1 MTEISRQQLITEDL
15 PSLSEIK
22 ERARQVSKDWT
33 IGRSPFMDAYGV
45 NSEWEYK
52 ERCKKEGRIM
62 RHAHIG
68 YNSADQTIEAIKR
81 IYEELDKAGYRLDR
95 FGICLDCQMGV
106 PAEQR
111 DLIPR
116 GAGLVFDSPD
126 QWIEIAQAVPVMVH
140 FGDNMIG
147 TLNSLENLRCAFAAG
162 GTTIGNASHYYTY
175 EYLFP
180 YDLNKRTIDTVT
192 GFAIM
197 AQYKDRGML
206 VHSNLDD
213 GFASL
218 FHDVTSS
225 LGWAK
230 LETYIVSDLLGA
242 RLGHCFGNLYSD
254 PALRIAFSFALDD
267 VHGNDSCGSMIYGNT
282 TDFQQDFRKNHAV
295 ISGYLLGDLIG
306 QIHRPTGHALN
317 AVPVSEA
324 ARIPSPEEIMDA
336 QIMSNELERYARL
349 AEPYYNWDRITA
361 LEQKLVTGADVF
373 FDRTL
378 EGLDSMGIDIKN
390 PAELMLSMKKLGP
403 AYLEEHFGAG
413 MMTDKGRKPVWP
425 TDMTRRISRIREES
439 LQKIS
444 KDSLDGTTAVVSS
457 TDVHEFGKEVVK
469 DVLTTAGAKVYDLG
483 TDVSPEEIAETA
495 VETDAAYICVSTYN
509 GIALTFA
516 RRLLEVLSK
525 NQVSCPVFMG
535 GMLNE
540 NQENGSLPVD
550 VTGKLKDLGVI
561 CTKTA
566 DEIVDV
572 MKRLNQQAKA

>member
-1 MTEISRQQLITEDL
+1 
-15 PSLSEIK
+15 
-22 ERARQVSKDWT
+22 
-33 IGRSPFMDAYGV
+33 
-45 NSEWEYK
+45 
-52 ERCKKEGRIM
+52 M

-540 NQENGSLPVD
+540 TQENGSLPVD